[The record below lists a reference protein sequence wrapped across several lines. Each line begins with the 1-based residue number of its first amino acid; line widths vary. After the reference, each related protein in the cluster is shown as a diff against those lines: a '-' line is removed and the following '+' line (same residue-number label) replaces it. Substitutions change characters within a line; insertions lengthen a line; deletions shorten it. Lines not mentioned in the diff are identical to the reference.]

1 MNHDF
6 EIHEFLYVEK
16 HSRRQTEDLYLH
28 MTRKRCELEGKTL
41 QNAWP
46 QAVKDPV
53 EFAYDYTGGP
63 GYTAIVRGEV
73 IYLVKCQAVE
83 VMMRPAILPFL

>member
-1 MNHDF
+1 
-6 EIHEFLYVEK
+6 
-16 HSRRQTEDLYLH
+16 
-28 MTRKRCELEGKTL
+28 L
-41 QNAWP
+41 QNAQS

-63 GYTAIVRGEV
+63 GYTAIVKGEV